1 MEYRTSWRLR
11 TAQSVEMSADEDTH
25 ASDWDT
31 LSTTT
36 SSSFSYQ
43 GDLAYYML
51 EVEAGLDREKQLSEL
66 ATAVARMSEL
76 RLDCQRCR
84 LGGAGL
90 AIPVS
95 KLAAEDPQLGPVVVT
110 LQDSRGER
118 GERQILL
125 TLALSLGTFQ
135 QALPAQQLLPATV
148 ARQARLLCPNLT
160 VERFIP
166 TQSAP
171 TTPAVGPPTSSYS
184 RYLSAGG
191 EQRELE
197 RLRRRL
203 ALRKD
208 FVSAPA
214 KPDTVATLQMEVE
227 RLREKNTDLLNQMR
241 LVETK
246 LKQKTDT
253 IDQSKSKS
261 C

>member
-1 MEYRTSWRLR
+1 MAAPHL
-11 TAQSVEMSADEDTH
+11 QSVEMSADEDTH
-25 ASDWDT
+25 GWDWDT

-51 EVEAGLDREKQLSEL
+51 EAEAGQDREKQLSEL
-66 ATAVARMSEL
+66 ATAVARMTEL

-84 LGGAGL
+84 LDGAGL

-95 KLAAEDPQLGPVVVT
+95 KLGAEDPQLGPVVVT
-110 LQDSRGER
+110 LQDHRGER

-125 TLALSLGTFQ
+125 TLALSMGTFQ
-135 QALPAQQLLPATV
+135 QALPAQQLLPAAV

-160 VERFIP
+160 VERFVP
-166 TQSAP
+166 FQSTPA
-171 TTPAVGPPTSSYS
+171 TPAVGPPTSSHS
-184 RYLSAGG
+184 RYWTAGG

-203 ALRKD
+203 ALRED

-214 KPDTVATLQMEVE
+214 RPDTVATLQMEVE
-227 RLREKNTDLLNQMR
+227 RLREKNTDLLSQMR
-241 LVETK
+241 HATSQRNED
-246 LKQKTDT
+246 KTT
-253 IDQSKSKS
+253 HHIKEVLN
-261 C
+261 